1 MGASF
6 HIERDFE
13 TIPMNFL
20 GMKYHQIRFVSFGI
34 WFLGLFLT
42 DFTAI
47 VNTPLD
53 GWSDVLDYLK
63 VIAAVHVT
71 FIGLF
76 YIYLIFRHFTDVEA
90 DVPTWKMIIHSMFDL
105 SLHLDIGALI
115 FSTNFLDSKDS
126 VFTVEA
132 FVILDAI
139 LVPIMTPYKRWRT
152 MIDIFGILPTVIL
165 GHVSLYHNINYVVV
179 FLPLCAVL
187 LSPLLFT
194 VFSLSFSNRLS
205 KTSYSFIQFLDPT
218 LLPNAMIVPLNVSH
232 MSLIDNPS
240 TTTSRSESP
249 PAINDRATNGNESD
263 YFDFKSFPFAVAAT
277 FFIHFG
283 CFCSGFHNNTM
294 VVMAHYFLMLAAFL
308 INTRVVGFPS
318 IILTNVTDPGI
329 QFNSVWPE
337 LSFV

>member
-1 MGASF
+1 MGARF

-53 GWSDVLDYLK
+53 GWSDVLEYIE
-63 VIAAVHVT
+63 VIASIHIV
-71 FIGLF
+71 FICLF
-76 YIYLIFRHFTDVEA
+76 FIYLIFRHFTDVDA
-90 DVPTWKMIIHSMFDL
+90 DAPTWKMIIHSMFDL

-115 FSTNFLDSKDS
+115 FSTNFLDSKNA
-126 VFTVEA
+126 VFSVEA
-132 FVILDAI
+132 FVVLDAI
-139 LVPIMTPYKRWRT
+139 LVFAMTPYKRWRA
-152 MIDIFGILPTVIL
+152 MVDIFGILPTVIL
-165 GHVSLYHNINYVVV
+165 AHISLYKDINYLIV
-179 FLPLCAVL
+179 FAPLCVVL
-187 LSPLLFT
+187 ISPLLFT
-194 VFSLSFSNRLS
+194 VFSLSFSNHLS
-205 KTSYSFIQFLDPT
+205 KTSHSIIQFLDPT
-218 LLPNAMIVPLNVSH
+218 LLPNMMIVPLNVSH
-232 MSLIDNPS
+232 SSLIDNPS
-240 TTTSRSESP
+240 TSTSRSEPP
-249 PAINDRATNGNESD
+249 PAINERATNGNESD

-294 VVMAHYFLMLAAFL
+294 VVMAHYFLMLASFL

-318 IILTNVTDPGI
+318 IILTNVTDSGV